1 MACTAR
7 PKSPITLMV
16 SANKYSPFL
25 SLKSGMVC
33 TKGLELIRVPF
44 DNGTNA
50 IFCIIG
56 FTLSLVRNPLLRGS
70 SAASVSS
77 RTSKCRFGPNA

>member
-1 MACTAR
+1 MACIAK
-7 PKSPITLMV
+7 PKSPITLIV

-50 IFCIIG
+50 IFYMIG
-56 FTLSLVRNPLLRGS
+56 FTLSFVRNPLLSGS
-70 SAASVSS
+70 RAASVSS